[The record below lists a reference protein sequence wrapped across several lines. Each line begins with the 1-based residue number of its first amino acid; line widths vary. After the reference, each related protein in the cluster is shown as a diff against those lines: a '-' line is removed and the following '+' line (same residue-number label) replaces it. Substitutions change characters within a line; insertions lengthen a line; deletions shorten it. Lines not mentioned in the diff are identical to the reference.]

1 MTRHE
6 ATDAVIAGIVAIQ
19 RRSGDEVPELGS
31 DTVAIH
37 GIPGFDSLRG
47 LELSVAMGRVFEV
60 EDDVNI
66 CISDDGKRALT
77 VAEITDKLMTMRQK
91 TQEK

>member
-6 ATDAVIAGIVAIQ
+6 ARNAVIAAIIDIQ
-19 RRSGDEVPELGS
+19 KKSGDEVPKIGA
-31 DTVAIH
+31 DTVVIH

-60 EDDVNI
+60 GDDVNI
-66 CISDDGKRALT
+66 CVSDDGRRALT

-91 TQEK
+91 TQER